1 MYIRP
6 YSGELYHHGIKGMK
20 WGIRRFER
28 KDGTLTAAGKKRY
41 NDSDSEKKAPKEKSK
56 RQQTLEAAYR
66 KKRIPKAEAEKM
78 AAKRVRA
85 EKIVLAAAGLTVA
98 ACAAYYGNKAI
109 KRRVDSVVKAGESLQ
124 RIEMQ
129 NTGGKLH
136 DVFYAAGG
144 KHDKQRYFNLLGSTR
159 QKQTGEA
166 FVMKLSVNK
175 DIKVA
180 SQKRAQDTFK
190 KLYESDSD
198 FRSAVK
204 KYAFP
209 AGENTLRGSKAKNAY
224 ERFNQALVRPQFK
237 QTGADKKFYDQLKK
251 AGYGAIQDINDMK
264 YSGYHAKN
272 PLIFFDNASGNI
284 TTESFKKIESNLA
297 NSGQKEL
304 LKARTESFIEGLA
317 DGLVPYAA
325 VGAAGVAATTYGRDP
340 NEDVR
345 RYRQSR

>member
-1 MYIRP
+1 MEQ
-6 YSGELYHHGIKGMK
+6 ELYHHGVKGMK
-20 WGIRRFER
+20 WGVRRFQR
-28 KDGTLTAAGKKRY
+28 KDGTLTSAGKKRY
-41 NDSDSEKKAPKEKSK
+41 DDSGDKKSAPKEKSK
-56 RQQTLEAAYR
+56 RQQNLEAYYR
-66 KKRIPKAEAEKM
+66 DKKLPKAEAERL

-85 EKIVLAAAGLTVA
+85 EKIALAAAGMTVA

-124 RIEMQ
+124 RIEMK
-129 NTGGKLH
+129 NTEGKLH

-144 KHDKQRYFNLLGSTR
+144 KHDKQRYFNLLGATR

-190 KLYESDSD
+190 KLYENDTE

-204 KYAFP
+204 KYAAP
-209 AGENTLRGSKAKNAY
+209 LADNSLSGSKAKSVY
-224 ERFNQALVRPQFK
+224 EQFNRALVEPALK
-237 QTGADKKFYDQLKK
+237 ESGADKKFYDQLKS

-264 YSGYHAKN
+264 YSGYKAKN

-284 TTESFKKIESNLA
+284 TTESFKKIEQNLKE
-297 NSGQKEL
+297 SGQKEL
-304 LKARTESFIEGLA
+304 IKAYTE
-317 DGLVPYAA
+317 DLVESLIPHMAI
-325 VGAAGVAATTYGRDP
+325 GATGVAASAYASSYFEGADK
-340 NEDVR
+340 DVERYRNSR
-345 RYRQSR
+345 RYS